1 LEWGLHKTDI
11 LSEHELFAT
20 GTTGKVIAELF
31 SVDQM
36 SSQPPGCD
44 VKALLRMSVLYNI
57 PTACNCSTAGFIIS
71 IIFFHRK
78 SAPD

>member
-1 LEWGLHKTDI
+1 MEWGVHKTEI

-20 GTTGKVIAELF
+20 GTTGKVIAEFF

-36 SSQPPGCD
+36 TSQPPGCD

-57 PTACNCSTAGFIIS
+57 PTACNCSTADFIIS
-71 IIFFHRK
+71 VF
-78 SAPD
+78 SST